1 MRCCWSLLV
10 LMSRTKIGHGA
21 FKPVAGL
28 RPVAVPGVEDMD
40 FSSVV
45 SSHSDWTKNMSRVL
59 FALHLTGSA
68 S

>member
-1 MRCCWSLLV
+1 MVWLC
-10 LMSRTKIGHGA
+10 RTKIGQGA

-28 RPVAVPGVEDMD
+28 RPVAVPGIEDMD
-40 FSSVV
+40 FTSIV

-59 FALHLTGSA
+59 LALHLTDSA

>member
-1 MRCCWSLLV
+1 MGFWC
-10 LMSRTKIGHGA
+10 LMVWLCRTKIGQGA

-28 RPVAVPGVEDMD
+28 RPVAVPGIEDMD
-40 FSSVV
+40 FTSIV

-59 FALHLTGSA
+59 LALHLTDSA